1 MADSR
6 ALSLDAPDLV
16 ARVEQLDTEALDAL
30 PFGVI
35 RLNAQGEVDYFSR
48 TEAAQSGYRLDR
60 AHGQRFFSA
69 MAPCLGTPA
78 LMGRIERAQRAGT
91 LDISLDHIGDF
102 SDAQRAMRVRIC
114 STRRGGG
121 LWVFL
126 QRHA

>member
-1 MADSR
+1 MANPEQ
-6 ALSLDAPDLV
+6 AAQLSIDAPDLV
-16 ARVEQLDTEALDAL
+16 ARVEQLSADALDAL

-35 RLNAQGEVDYFSR
+35 RLSAAGTVEYFSK

-78 LMGRIERAQRAGT
+78 LMNRIERARLAGT
-91 LDISLDHIGDF
+91 LDISLEHVGDF
-102 SDAQRAMRVRIC
+102 SDAERAMHVRIC
-114 STRRGGG
+114 SSGAGG

-126 QRHA
+126 QR